1 MNDNEK
7 LYLEWLEKQK
17 AGGVKSV
24 TYSTT
29 DGDVSSE
36 EFFTEANAM
45 NAAEATETDGV
56 ENFPQ
61 FNLEELFG
69 KAVDMAVADGRAK
82 PLVFNDKTTKK

>member
-7 LYLEWLEKQK
+7 LYLKWFEKEK
-17 AGGVKSV
+17 EKGMKSV

-36 EFFTEANAM
+36 EFFAEANAM
-45 NAAEATETDGV
+45 NAAEATVTTGE
-56 ENFPQ
+56 ENFTRID
-61 FNLEELFG
+61 LEELFG
-69 KAVDMAVADGRAK
+69 KAIAMAVADGRAE